1 MSNIESKLAQLKNKL
16 ESTAFLVTKQ
26 GSEQQAHS
34 EIVQCLIILSDIE
47 AIYSNAGNG
56 YSSSDNTINN
66 EINKVSSRLKLWA
79 KRPDQINSRILNAF
93 LKLERSGLTVITENA
108 LKGELSE
115 LNSFES
121 NFVQM
126 KTIAERNHGKVFEQN
141 GDEVTL
147 WQPIIPYVRQYEKM
161 ARLSTDNE
169 VTGKVVD
176 VKEHGNLRDVILE
189 DGQSFPTSY
198 SNHSLEAL
206 RQYIGKRVILVIS
219 PKGFLFGISA
229 VQDQGEPLTYASIR
243 G

>member
-26 GSEQQAHS
+26 GKEQQAHS
-34 EIVQCLIILSDIE
+34 EIVQCLVILSDIE
-47 AIYSNAGNG
+47 AIYLNARNS
-56 YSSSDNTINN
+56 YSSSDNAINK

-108 LKGELSE
+108 LKRELSE
-115 LNSFES
+115 IDSFES
-121 NFVQM
+121 NFTQM
-126 KTIAERNHGKVFEQN
+126 KVIAERNHGKVFEQN

-147 WQPIIPYVRQYEKM
+147 WQPIIPYVRQYEK
-161 ARLSTDNE
+161 AEVSTDNK
-169 VTGKVVD
+169 VTGKVKD
-176 VKEHGNLRDVILE
+176 VREHGNLRDVILE

-198 SNHSLEAL
+198 PNHSLEKL
-206 RQYIGKRVILVIS
+206 RKYIGTQVILVIS
-219 PKGFLFGISA
+219 PKGFLFDISA
-229 VQDQGEPLTYASIR
+229 TQDQGEPLTYANIR